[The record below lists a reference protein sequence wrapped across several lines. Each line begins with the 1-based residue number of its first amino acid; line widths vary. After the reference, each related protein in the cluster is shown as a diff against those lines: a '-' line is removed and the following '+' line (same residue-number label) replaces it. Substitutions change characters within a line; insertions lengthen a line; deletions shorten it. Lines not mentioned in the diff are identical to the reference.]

1 MVRPMNEREITLGT
15 RCDACSDLAT
25 HCDSE
30 MTDFP
35 LSLCTVH
42 AFEQAIKH
50 GGTVRP
56 GISPTPDGDRRMEG
70 AERPDASAFVS
81 ELLPTSV

>member
-1 MVRPMNEREITLGT
+1 MIRPMNEQELTLGT
-15 RCDACSDLAT
+15 LCDACSDLAT

-35 LSLCTVH
+35 VLLCSAH
-42 AFEQAIKH
+42 ALEQAIIY

-56 GISPTPDGDRRMEG
+56 GISPR
-70 AERPDASAFVS
+70 AIA
-81 ELLPTSV
+81 